1 MVSYREGK
9 WQKFAWLGLT
19 MTGVCFMMLEHRER
33 VLVPMT
39 VYGINESNL
48 RSRDESSKRQ
58 QHNDVFPTL
67 MDEYRTLWTA
77 GWNARYTQY
86 YRGAPPKVT
95 WAPEAEDIVEREY
108 RRLHFPADCS
118 NVRGTKKW
126 ENRRTSSST
135 QKNTIIIFPLF
146 STSVLCRL
154 AGCQCI
160 RVGPYVG
167 GEGLSV

>member
-1 MVSYREGK
+1 
-9 WQKFAWLGLT
+9 
-19 MTGVCFMMLEHRER
+19 MMLEHRER